1 MKYLSYTC
9 SIVLFLFFGCNSTYY
24 LKKEF
29 ASKYIKVIDIEEYKY
44 AYLLKGIEYQSKDTI
59 IIVSF
64 KEKFYSKH
72 NLKKPDDSGY
82 KKVNINNYYSFKLL
96 QIKPQVS
103 NMEQLG
109 AFIIV
114 EKDTLWKGQSYKTMP
129 KSHTAQNTIGLIIY
143 E

>member
-1 MKYLSYTC
+1 
-9 SIVLFLFFGCNSTYY
+9 
-24 LKKEF
+24 
-29 ASKYIKVIDIEEYKY
+29 KVTNIEEYEY
-44 AYLLKGIEYQSKDTI
+44 AYRLKVLKDQSKDTI

-72 NLKKPDDSGY
+72 NLKKPDSSGH
-82 KKVNINNYYSFKLL
+82 KKIEINNNYNFKLL
-96 QIKPQVS
+96 LIKPQVS

-114 EKDTLWKGQSYKTMP
+114 EKDTLWKERSYKTMP
-129 KSHTAQNTIGLIIY
+129 KSYTAQNTIGLIIY